1 MKFKYIEAQNF
12 RSYSHLHLDLEHLG
26 LTLIS
31 ARNGSG
37 KSSILYAL
45 IYALYGETPDGAK
58 GDEIIKKEVGK
69 DCYAKTEF
77 THFKHDYII
86 TRYRKNKEYGNKVLV
101 SRDNKD
107 ITLSTNKETDKLI
120 VSILGFGMETMLNS
134 LVFNPEKL
142 NTFVSS
148 TDKQRKQMLEELTNT
163 NIYKQAQALVKID
176 RDTARDSLSKAEEKQ
191 QQLITLQDSQKTIQ
205 NQYQQNIALHESRL
219 STLTD
224 QIQNLQGATKPDTT
238 QLEVNQKELKRLNKE
253 MASQSVP
260 TNPYR
265 ESLIKG
271 KNYLANNQNKV
282 KELKDSLA
290 DLLTYLNKLKNAEIN
305 TCPWCGS
312 PLDEEH
318 RQTEI
323 KTISEKMLEQGKE
336 VKHLLKLNQEAE
348 SKIAKLTQQSE
359 AKETEIKGYQ
369 DHLNELNSKL
379 NALHQEIN
387 RLQMAQNTYEQNQTN
402 LANLQHQLA
411 QVKAEKIDKP
421 EIIDYHADLTKV
433 DHQIKKLNQQ
443 LDNCKDLIKVYSD
456 QGVKAQALALVI
468 PFLNE
473 QLETILKGLTDDSLN
488 AYLSAESKTKTG
500 KVKEQISLHV
510 DSVNSGANY
519 QDLSSGEKRRIGIA
533 LNIAFMNYLK
543 SQIGGINLVVF
554 DEVFD
559 NLDHEGIDAVVKYLS
574 TLTDIDNVLIISH
587 NTDLVFNDEINT
599 HLGVKK
605 IANNSE
611 LIYNK

>member
-12 RSYSHLHLDLEHLG
+12 RSYSHLRLDLEHLG

-31 ARNGSG
+31 ASNGSG

-77 THFKHDYII
+77 THFKHDYVI

-120 VSILGFGMETMLNS
+120 VSILGFDMETMLNS

-205 NQYQQNIALHESRL
+205 SQYQQNVALHESRL

-238 QLEVNQKELKRLNKE
+238 QLEVNQKELKRLNDE

-260 TNPYR
+260 TNPYK

-312 PLDEEH
+312 PLDEKH

-323 KTISEKMLEQGKE
+323 KTISEKVLEQGKE

-348 SKIAKLTQQSE
+348 TKIAKLTQQSE

-369 DHLNELNSKL
+369 DHLNKLNSKL

-387 RLQMAQNTYEQNQTN
+387 RLQMVQNTYEQNQTN
-402 LANLQHQLA
+402 LANLQQQLN
-411 QVKAEKIDKP
+411 QVKAEKIEKP
-421 EIIDYHADLTKV
+421 EITDYHADLIKV
-433 DHQIKKLNQQ
+433 DHQITELNQQ
-443 LDNCKDLIKVYSD
+443 LDNYKDLIKVYSD
-456 QGVKAQALALVI
+456 QGVKAQALSLVI